1 MTLSIVKKS
10 TLKATVIFAALLG
23 SLALTGCERKQENV
37 VTPVVVPGSVGAT
50 EFSSA
55 SSAAVLDDQESSSSA
70 SSSSVMGD
78 TGTTADGQ

>member
-10 TLKATVIFAALLG
+10 TLTTTVIFAALFG

-37 VTPVVVPGSVGAT
+37 VTPVVVPGSAGET

-55 SSAAVLDDQESSSSA
+55 SSAEVLDDQVSSSSA
-70 SSSSVMGD
+70 SSTSAMGD
-78 TGTTADGQ
+78 TGTTDDGK